1 MFATVVA
8 SEFIGFTQTSV
19 ASAPMVTGDRGPSRK
34 PSLLESSTT
43 SVGSKKGSARKSSKG
58 SSSSG
63 RTSPKRK
70 KDSPRKQKGT
80 ELFPYKSFDSEWT
93 HAKWKAESRQY
104 HLREY
109 QREISRRM
117 RGAFSRRGASG
128 STSPHGDGKTLD
140 ETLAEAKAAPSEAPT
155 GGAAPAYPAAKTRF
169 SRETGIGY
177 GYSHSAPSPPPEP
190 APSPAPAEVDPL
202 NDPERPRLGE
212 RRPSM
217 VGEMIEHLRTRSMS
231 IAGQNPYGPPQAT
244 AAQTVQAGT
253 DELWD
258 GSPMK
263 KKRVAQRRQRSRSR
277 LPRPRRHRRLLLRRL
292 RARRATRRHPLGLR
306 LRLSSTAVESERA
319 PALLMLRPRRRRLL
333 QRRVGCS
340 SCRGGSLVG
349 EGATGRPTGRNS
361 SSSRWA
367 AAGREGCRASAS
379 DAP

>member
-1 MFATVVA
+1 
-8 SEFIGFTQTSV
+8 
-19 ASAPMVTGDRGPSRK
+19 MVTGDRGPSRK

-231 IAGQNPYGPPQAT
+231 IAGQNPYGPPQGL
-244 AAQTVQAGT
+244 QPPKQYKPVQMNFGMGA
-253 DELWD
+253 L
-258 GSPMK
+258 MK
-263 KKRVAQRRQRSRSR
+263 KKQAPTTPPTIPEPTTAPAPAPAPAPEAPARSTGDSTPPSR
-277 LPRPRRHRRLLLRRL
+277 PATALKLDGGGEREGTGAANATTEAEAPAPEEGWLQQLSRRLFGGGGSNRPSDRKEQQQQPVGGGG
-292 RARRATRRHPLGLR
+292 AGG
-306 LRLSSTAVESERA
+306 LSSISE
-319 PALLMLRPRRRRLL
+319 
-333 QRRVGCS
+333 
-340 SCRGGSLVG
+340 
-349 EGATGRPTGRNS
+349 
-361 SSSRWA
+361 
-367 AAGREGCRASAS
+367 
-379 DAP
+379 